1 MNEEQRYLF
10 DAFGYFVIPDAVSQ
24 AQLEELRTTLQ
35 APGEEADPGAR
46 LEAPLHWSQA
56 WRDLLE
62 PALSPLL
69 EEVLGNHGRP
79 ADSFAGLPIFR
90 IDHINVHTHVA
101 KGFKGGILH
110 GGWKSTG
117 GSQFFRY
124 HDGQFY
130 NGLVAVVFEL
140 FDTHP
145 NEGGF
150 CCIPGTHK
158 ANLPLPTQWRD
169 LSQGIHPSVQRVP
182 ARPGDAI
189 VFTEALTHGT
199 LPWNAE
205 APRRTL
211 FYKFSPHG
219 TSWCRGL
226 LRPAPL
232 PRLSRHRRPQAGDT
246 GATQRSLRRPSQPP
260 GTARRHQQGVEGSTF
275 RSGLL
280 QRRRG
285 GSGLPAS
292 RGSRSALPGAGR
304 RAGRRGVR

>member
-1 MNEEQRYLF
+1 MNEEQRFLF

-24 AQLEELRTTLQ
+24 AQIEELRTTLQ

-56 WRDLLE
+56 WRDLLDL

-69 EEVLGNHGRP
+69 KELIGNHGRP
-79 ADSFAGLPIFR
+79 ADSFAGLPTFR

-219 TSWCRGL
+219 TSWAG
-226 LRPAPL
+226 AYFD
-232 PRLSRHRRPQAGDT
+232 PRHFRDYPDIDDRKLAILEPPNARYAG
-246 GATQRSLRRPSQPP
+246 RPSRPEP
-260 GTARRHQQGVEGSTF
+260 LATTTPEG
-275 RSGLL
+275 
-280 QRRRG
+280 Q
-285 GSGLPAS
+285 
-292 RGSRSALPGAGR
+292 
-304 RAGRRGVR
+304 